1 MPILMTKRILPFVLF
16 LCSMLIL
23 ACNTEA
29 QQTILKPATWK
40 YSLSKKEVTIGQTVD
55 LIFEVA
61 IDENW
66 YMYSS
71 DFDPNL
77 GPNLTV
83 ITFEPNST
91 YKLVGKFKPIGAK
104 KKYDDIWGGEY
115 TYFKHKALFK
125 QTVKILDEK
134 VLIKGSYTFQ
144 VCTEVDGKCIGGDG
158 EFEFN
163 DFVVTK
169 DNSSSSNN
177 TVPDQIK
184 GTDYTGMTTPPVD
197 TAIAV
202 ANADTLNAVKK
213 FATPVLTLKERGDGT
228 SENKSL
234 IYFIFVAFIAGI
246 ASLLTPCVFPMIP
259 MTVTFFTNTSER
271 KHHAVAKALLYGISI
286 VLIYTLIGVIAA
298 RINGPAFANF
308 LSTHWI
314 PNLLF
319 TVIFIL
325 FALSFLGMYEIT
337 LPSSFVNSVDR
348 QADKGGYYGVF
359 FMAFTIVLVS
369 FSCTGPIVGTILVE
383 AAGGELIKPVLGMLA
398 YSSAFA
404 IPFTL
409 FALFPEWMQSLPK
422 SGGWLNVVKVTLG
435 FIELALAIKFLSVA
449 DQVEHWGILD
459 REVYLCIW
467 IVIFALLGIY
477 LLGKIRLS
485 HDSPIEKISVMRLLM
500 AAATFAF
507 TVYLI
512 PGLWGAPLKAISGY
526 LPPMTSQDFNLTL
539 SNTKVMTDDARTSD
553 YKICDA
559 APKYSDQFKLPHGLK
574 GYFEY
579 KEAIACAKEK
589 NLPVFIDF
597 TGHGC
602 VNCRKMEANVWSDP
616 QVLMRLEKN
625 YVVVALYV
633 DDHMKLPED
642 QWIKSTFDGK
652 QKKTI
657 GAINADIQVTRFNN
671 NAQPYYILLD
681 PFTETVLANPVAF
694 NEDIPEFIDFLDE
707 GSKNFEILRKK

>member
-1 MPILMTKRILPFVLF
+1 MLVLMTKRISLFVLF
-16 LCSMLIL
+16 LCTLFS
-23 ACNTEA
+23 CVGEA
-29 QQTILKPATWK
+29 QDKPLKPATWT
-40 YSLSKKEVTIGQTVD
+40 YSLSKKEVALGQTID
-55 LIFEVA
+55 LVFEA
-61 IDENW
+61 TIDDKW

-77 GPNLTV
+77 GPNLAV
-83 ITFEPNST
+83 FEFEPNSA
-91 YKLVGKFKPIGAK
+91 YKLVGKIKAVGSK
-104 KKYDDIWGGEY
+104 KKYDDIWGGTY

-125 QTVKILDEK
+125 QTVKIIGENA
-134 VLIKGSYTFQ
+134 VIKGTHTYQ
-144 VCTEVDGKCIGGDG
+144 VCTEIDGKCIVGDG
-158 EFEFN
+158 EFEFK
-163 DFVVTK
+163 DFVITK
-169 DNSSSSNN
+169 GNSSSSVN
-177 TVPDQIK
+177 TVPENIK
-184 GTDYTGMTTPPVD
+184 ASNYTDISKPPVD
-197 TAIAV
+197 SAIAS
-202 ANADTLNAVKK
+202 ADADTLQAIKK
-213 FATPVLTLKERGDGT
+213 FAAPTITLKERGDGT
-228 SENKSL
+228 SQNKSL
-234 IYFIFVAFIAGI
+234 IYFIFIAFIAGI
-246 ASLLTPCVFPMIP
+246 ASLLTPCVFPMVP
-259 MTVTFFTNTSER
+259 MTVTFFTNSSSN
-271 KHHAVAKALLYGISI
+271 KKQAAVKAFVYGISI

-308 LSTHWI
+308 ISTHWI

-319 TVIFIL
+319 TIIFII

-337 LPSSFVNSVDR
+337 LPSSFVNKVDR

-409 FALFPEWMQSLPK
+409 FALFPEWLASLPK

-477 LLGKIRLS
+477 LLGKLRLS
-485 HDSPIEKISVMRLLM
+485 HDSPVEKISVIRLLL
-500 AAATFAF
+500 AGISLAF
-507 TVYLI
+507 TMYLV
-512 PGLWGAPLKAISGY
+512 PGLWGAPLRAISGY
-526 LPPMTSQDFNLTL
+526 LPPMTTQDFNLTL
-539 SNTKVMTDDARTSD
+539 SNTTVMTGAERAMDRNL
-553 YKICDA
+553 CDA
-559 APKYSDQFKLPHGLK
+559 TPKYSDQFKLPHGLK

-579 KEAIACAKEK
+579 KEAIACAKER

-616 QVLMRLEKN
+616 EVLMRLEKN

-642 QWIKSTFDGK
+642 QWITSTFDGK

-657 GAINADIQVTRFNN
+657 GAINADIQVTRYKN

-694 NEDIPEFIDFLDE
+694 NEDVPEFIDFLDE
-707 GSKNFEILRKK
+707 GSANFKILRKK

>member
-1 MPILMTKRILPFVLF
+1 
-16 LCSMLIL
+16 
-23 ACNTEA
+23 
-29 QQTILKPATWK
+29 
-40 YSLSKKEVTIGQTVD
+40 
-55 LIFEVA
+55 
-61 IDENW
+61 IDDKW
-66 YMYSS
+66 YLYSS

-77 GPNLTV
+77 GPLLTTF
-83 ITFEPNST
+83 TFEPNSG
-91 YKLVGKFKPIGAK
+91 YKLIGKLKAIGAK
-104 KKYDDIWGGEY
+104 KKYDDVWGGEY

-125 QTVKILDEK
+125 QTVKVLDESA
-134 VLIKGSYTFQ
+134 VIKGSYTYQ
-144 VCTEVDGKCIGGDG
+144 VCTEVDGKCIGGEG
-158 EFEFN
+158 EFEFKN
-163 DFVVTK
+163 FAVSK
-169 DNSSSSNN
+169 INSSSSLE
-177 TVPDQIK
+177 TIPDKIK
-184 GTDYTGMTTPPVD
+184 KHDYTNFSNLPVD
-197 TAIAV
+197 SAISNHTADIAKPIQKT
-202 ANADTLNAVKK
+202 DTPKLV
-213 FATPVLTLKERGDGT
+213 LKERGDGT
-228 SENKSL
+228 SKNKSL
-234 IYFIFVAFIAGI
+234 VYFIFVAFLAGI
-246 ASLLTPCVFPMIP
+246 ASLLTPCVFPMVP
-259 MTVTFFTNTSER
+259 MTVTFFTNTSEK
-271 KHHAVAKALLYGISI
+271 KHHAIAKALVYGVSI

-308 LSTHWI
+308 LSTHWV

-319 TVIFIL
+319 TIIFII

-337 LPSSFVNSVDR
+337 LPSSFVNKVDR

-409 FALFPEWMQSLPK
+409 FALFPEWLQSLPK

-467 IVIFALLGIY
+467 IVIFALLGVY

-485 HDSPIEKISVMRLLM
+485 HDSPVEKISVMRLIM
-500 AAATFAF
+500 AGTVFAF

-512 PGLWGAPLKAISGY
+512 PGLWGAPLKSISGY
-526 LPPMTSQDFNLTL
+526 LPPMTTQDFNLTL
-539 SNTKVMTDDARTSD
+539 SNTTVMTGAERTVD
-553 YKICDA
+553 HNLCDA
-559 APKYSDQFKLPHGLK
+559 TPKYSDQFKLPHGLK
-574 GYFEY
+574 GYFDY
-579 KEAIACAKEK
+579 KEAIACAKAK
-589 NLPVFIDF
+589 SLPLFIDF

-642 QWIKSTFDGK
+642 QWIISAFDGK
-652 QKKTI
+652 QKKNI
-657 GAINADIQVTRFNN
+657 GAINADLQVTRFNN

-681 PFTETVLANPVAF
+681 PFTETILANPVAF

-707 GSKNFEILRKK
+707 GRKNFNLLMGKKK

>member
-1 MPILMTKRILPFVLF
+1 MTKRIFSLVLF
-16 LCSMLIL
+16 LFSLL
-23 ACNTEA
+23 AYNTEA

-40 YSLSKKEVTIGQTVD
+40 YSLSKKEVSIGQTVD
-55 LIFEVA
+55 LVFEVA
-61 IDENW
+61 IDDNW
-66 YMYSS
+66 YLYSS

-83 ITFEPNST
+83 ITFEPNSS
-91 YKLVGKFKPIGAK
+91 YKLVGKLKPIGAK

-115 TYFKHKALFK
+115 TYFKHKARFQ
-125 QTVKILDEK
+125 QTVKILNDK
-134 VLIKGSYTFQ
+134 VSITGSYTYQ
-144 VCTEVDGKCIGGDG
+144 VCTDVDGKCIPGEG

-169 DNSSSSNN
+169 INGSSSTN
-177 TVPDQIK
+177 TVTDKIK
-184 GTDYTGMTTPPVD
+184 ESDYDRTIKLSTDSLLASAKADSLKTSIAKAVSSD
-197 TAIAV
+197 TQKLV
-202 ANADTLNAVKK
+202 LKK
-213 FATPVLTLKERGDGT
+213 RGDGT

-234 IYFIFVAFIAGI
+234 IYFIFVAFLAGV

-259 MTVTFFTNTSER
+259 MTVTFFTNTSEK
-271 KHHAVAKALLYGISI
+271 KHHAIAKAFVYGISI
-286 VLIYTLIGVIAA
+286 VLIYTLIGVVAA

-319 TVIFIL
+319 TIIFII

-337 LPSSFVNSVDR
+337 LPSSLVNKVDR

-467 IVIFALLGIY
+467 IVLFALLGLY

-485 HDSPIEKISVMRLLM
+485 HDSALEKISVVRLLL
-500 AAATFAF
+500 AAVVFAF

-512 PGLWGAPLKAISGY
+512 PGLWGAPLKSISGY
-526 LPPMTSQDFNLTL
+526 LPPMTTQDFNLTL
-539 SNTKVMTDDARTSD
+539 SNTTVMTDAARTTD
-553 YKICDA
+553 YKLCDA
-559 APKYSDQFKLPHGLK
+559 TPKYSDKFKLPHSLK

-633 DDHMKLPED
+633 DDHTTLPAD
-642 QWIKSTFDGK
+642 QWITSSFDGK

-657 GAINADIQVTRFNN
+657 GAINSDLQITRFNN

-681 PFTETVLANPVAF
+681 PFTETLLANPIAF
-694 NEDIPEFIDFLDE
+694 NEDIPEFIDFLEE
-707 GSKNFEILRKK
+707 GSKNYKLLRKK

>member
-1 MPILMTKRILPFVLF
+1 MKKHLFILTY
-16 LCSMLIL
+16 L
-23 ACNTEA
+23 ALSLVAVTS
-29 QQTILKPATWK
+29 QGQILKNIAKWN
-40 YSLSKKEVTIGQTVD
+40 YSQSKKEVVVGQTVD
-55 LIFEVA
+55 LIFDA
-61 IDENW
+61 TINDDW

-71 DFDPNL
+71 DFSADL

-83 ITFEPNST
+83 FNFEPNST
-91 YKLVGKFKPIGAK
+91 YKLVGKIKPIGAK
-104 KKYDDIWGGEY
+104 RKYDSVVWNGAY
-115 TYFKHKALFK
+115 TYFVHKAQFK
-125 QTVKILDEK
+125 QTVKILAEK
-134 VLIKGSYTFQ
+134 VIIKGNYSYQLCNEVSGSCLPPKEEEFSFQ
-144 VCTEVDGKCIGGDG
+144 
-158 EFEFN
+158 
-163 DFVVTK
+163 DFIITSS
-169 DNSSSSNN
+169 NSSSNN
-177 TVPDQIK
+177 ALVPDKLQ
-184 GTDYTGMTTPPVD
+184 GTDYTAIAQGPDSIKTLSSG
-197 TAIAV
+197 TAI
-202 ANADTLNAVKK
+202 TKQ
-213 FATPVLTLKERGDGT
+213 TPVKLVLKKRGD
-228 SENKSL
+228 SDSKNKSL
-234 IYFIFVAFIAGI
+234 IYFMFAAFLAGI

-259 MTVTFFTNTSER
+259 MTVTFFTNNSEK
-271 KHHAVAKALLYGISI
+271 KHHAIAKALLYGISI

-314 PNLLF
+314 PNVLF

-325 FALSFLGMYEIT
+325 FALSFLGMYDIT

-459 REVYLCIW
+459 REVYLCLW
-467 IVIFALLGIY
+467 IVIFALLGVY

-485 HDSPIEKISVMRLLM
+485 HDSPVEKISVTRLLM
-500 AAATFAF
+500 AIATFAF

-512 PGLWGAPLKAISGY
+512 PGLWGAPLKSISGY
-526 LPPMTSQDFNLTL
+526 LPPMTTQDFNLTL
-539 SNTKVMTDDARTSD
+539 SNTKVMTNDAETSD
-553 YKICDA
+553 YKLCDA
-559 APKYSDQFKLPHGLK
+559 TPTYGDQFKLPHGLK

-579 KEAIACAKEK
+579 KQAISCAKEK

-602 VNCRKMEANVWSDP
+602 VNCRKMEANVWADP

-625 YVVVALYV
+625 YVVLALYV
-633 DDHMKLPED
+633 DDHMTLPQD
-642 QWIKSTFDGK
+642 QWVTSTFDGK

-657 GAINADIQVTRFNN
+657 GAINADIQVSRFEN

-681 PFTETVLANPVAF
+681 PFTERKLANPVAF